1 MGEKKRKVL
10 IALYIFFILWVTL
23 FTRTPGTVRVFKGLF
38 WEAKNHLWHFIVLNI
53 LLFMPLGFLL
63 RSITDSWKTII
74 WGFLLSVLIELIQ
87 YAFCLGNCEVDD
99 VLNNTI
105 GCGIGILLWMGSSWM
120 FLRQWDDLPEFMR
133 TEEVKPYYEV
143 LEKKKLSLFFK
154 RAVDLVGGLV
164 LLVILAIPMAIIAV
178 MIKLDSEGPV
188 FYRQERITTYGKHFK
203 IHKFRTM
210 VSNADKIG
218 TAVTVG
224 NDSRITKVGAK
235 LRGCRLDE
243 LPQVFDLISGNMSFV
258 GTRPEAVRYVEK
270 YKPEYMATLLLPAG
284 ITSEA
289 SIRYK
294 DEAELLEAAADPDR
308 VYIEEIVPQKMKYN
322 LKSIKEFSFWG
333 DIATMFRTVFAVLGK
348 DYSEKEQKSNV

>member
-1 MGEKKRKVL
+1 MLRK
-10 IALYIFFILWVTL
+10 
-23 FTRTPGTVRVFKGLF
+23 
-38 WEAKNHLWHFIVLNI
+38 WE
-53 LLFMPLGFLL
+53 
-63 RSITDSWKTII
+63 
-74 WGFLLSVLIELIQ
+74 
-87 YAFCLGNCEVDD
+87 
-99 VLNNTI
+99 
-105 GCGIGILLWMGSSWM
+105 
-120 FLRQWDDLPEFMR
+120 DLPDFMR
-133 TEEVKPYYEV
+133 NEEVRPYYEV
-143 LEKKKLSLFFK
+143 LEKKRIGLFLK
-154 RAVDLVGGLV
+154 RALDFVGGSI

-188 FYRQERITTYGKHFK
+188 FYRQERVTTYGKRFR

-218 TAVTVG
+218 AAVTVG
-224 NDSRITKVGAK
+224 NDSRITNVGAK

-258 GTRPEAVRYVEK
+258 GTRPEAVKYVEK

-294 DEAELLEAAADPDR
+294 DEAELLDAAEDVDK
-308 VYIEEIVPQKMKYN
+308 VYVEDVLPGKMKYN
-322 LKSIKEFSFWG
+322 LEAIKKFAFFG

-348 DYSEKEQKSNV
+348 DYK